1 ERQGAHL
8 AGAKTRRHG
17 VLASARA
24 RRRRRRPAG
33 AAAADGGQ
41 ALMKWVY
48 LGIAIVAEIIATSA
62 LKSAEGFTRLLPSA
76 ITVAGYAV
84 AFYFLALTLRE
95 IPVGI
100 AYAIWSGVGIV
111 LISLVGALFFK
122 QHLDAPAIL
131 GIALIIAGVVVM
143 NVFSKSVGH

>member
-1 ERQGAHL
+1 
-8 AGAKTRRHG
+8 
-17 VLASARA
+17 
-24 RRRRRRPAG
+24 
-33 AAAADGGQ
+33 
-41 ALMKWVY
+41 MNWVY

-62 LKSAEGFTRLLPSA
+62 LKSAEGFTRLVPSV
-76 ITVAGYAV
+76 ITVIGYAV
-84 AFYFLALTLRE
+84 AFYCLALTLRE

-131 GIALIIAGVVVM
+131 GIVLIIAGVVIM
-143 NVFSKSVGH
+143 NVFSKSVSH